1 MGDVAALEVLWF
13 GIGAGEQERSVAG
26 DPYSVESQ
34 HDGDQYADEDQHW
47 SPGDG
52 MIGGVRPS
60 IATGC
65 CVAHG
70 CWLPLW
76 SAGSDQHLLQ
86 SFTAPTI
93 RAETNTGRKG
103 TREDGCLCA
112 RRRVLPPVGLRPAR
126 VRL

>member
-13 GIGAGEQERSVAG
+13 GIGAGEQERSVGG

-52 MIGGVRPS
+52 MIGGVRPR

-70 CWLPLW
+70 CWLPCGRQARTSVFCRPSRRQRTQGGRALEM
-76 SAGSDQHLLQ
+76 
-86 SFTAPTI
+86 TAVS
-93 RAETNTGRKG
+93 RSR
-103 TREDGCLCA
+103 
-112 RRRVLPPVGLRPAR
+112 
-126 VRL
+126 